1 MQSKAHSAAKGA
13 FFTAYRGWLLTKGW
27 CGAAPEIVTNRRN
40 YDGKMVDVWSA
51 GVMLYVMLFCTYP
64 FERPEDERE
73 TPTKKYQTVCSS
85 LLFRHAKLSCLDV
98 IAALF

>member
-1 MQSKAHSAAKGA
+1 MCA
-13 FFTAYRGWLLTKGW
+13 
-27 CGAAPEIVTNRRN
+27 AAPEIVTNRRN

-73 TPTKKYQTVCSS
+73 TPTKKYQTVDP
-85 LLFRHAKLSCLDV
+85 LPLFRHALPPRLDV
-98 IAALF
+98 SEHSVMSL